1 MDNNLYAIHSVL
13 QKMKDSNR
21 NRFFSLSNLII
32 DFQQKNNEVLL
43 NVNENQI
50 EQLSNYETIEKE
62 EYSELSHIY
71 SSFALFNEIKKLTT
85 RTTQIKKLNTIIDE
99 ALTNQE
105 SKDELKKMLNVCVLC
120 NLLSRRLNKKT
131 IQELNDYKLIA
142 KLSQIHPNLCEW
154 LDMQKIINFNTDEEL
169 INFVKNQYVT
179 YDAINF
185 EGLYSIYEEE
195 FYNKIYD
202 LIYLFQ

>member
-21 NRFFSLSNLII
+21 DRFFSLSNLII
-32 DFQQKNNEVLL
+32 NFQEKNNEVLL

-50 EQLSNYETIEKE
+50 KQLSNYGTIQKE
-62 EYSELSHIY
+62 EYLELSHVY
-71 SSFALFNEIKKLTT
+71 SSFALFNEIKKLTS
-85 RTTQIKKLNTIIDE
+85 RTTTIKKLNAIIDE
-99 ALTNQE
+99 TLTVQE
-105 SKDELKKMLNVCVLC
+105 SKDELKKMLNVCVLL

-131 IQELNDYKLIA
+131 IQELNDYNLIT
-142 KLSQIHPNLCEW
+142 KLSQIHPNLIEW
-154 LDMQKIINFNTDEEL
+154 LGIKKLIDFNMDEEL
-169 INFVKNQYVT
+169 ENFVKNEYVT
-179 YDAINF
+179 YDNINF

-195 FYNKIYD
+195 IYNKIYD